1 MGKIKEHEGKTY
13 LMVYDYMLDKVLDT
27 IKEIIGIAKFH
38 DTKILTDT
46 DDELP
51 DYITLN
57 VVILITCLIKDDNNL
72 YPQMFLEE
80 AFYNE

>member
-1 MGKIKEHEGKTY
+1 
-13 LMVYDYMLDKVLDT
+13 MVYDYMLDKVLDVQKSFR
-27 IKEIIGIAKFH
+27 IKEIISIAKFH

-57 VVILITCLIKDDNNL
+57 VVILITCLIKDDNKL
-72 YPQMFLEE
+72 YPQIFLEE